1 MIKRYSWQ
9 DDDAIAEM
17 SALLQSGGIMLGSSD
32 TVFGLLSLA
41 TNVGKKRLDAIKGRQ
56 DKPYLL
62 LARSIEEVYKLVDPS
77 QLLQVENLLQA
88 CWPGPLTVIF
98 NASPQAEM
106 LFLAPF
112 SSVLSLYAQ
121 TPVQQA
127 PWTIAVRVPKHT
139 GLQKIL
145 AQTGPLFSTSAN
157 KTGQPVPS
165 TLEELDSGI
174 LSQVDGIVLDGA
186 DETST
191 LSTPS
196 TIINATG
203 ERLVMVREGAYSKA
217 DLESKLSLSDKCF

>member
-9 DDDAIAEM
+9 DDDAITEM
-17 SALLQSGGIMLGSSD
+17 SALLQGGGIMVGSSD

-41 TNVGKKRLDAIKGRQ
+41 TDEGKKRLGAIKGRQ

-62 LARSIEEVYKLVDPS
+62 LARSIEDVRKLVDQS
-77 QLLQVENLLQA
+77 QLLQIENLLEA

-121 TPVQQA
+121 TPLQQA

-139 GLQKIL
+139 GLQKLL
-145 AQTGPLFSTSAN
+145 AQTGILFSTSAN
-157 KTGQPVPS
+157 KTGQPVPM
-165 TLEELDSGI
+165 TLDQMDQSI
-174 LSQVDGIVLDGA
+174 LNQVDGVVMDAG
-186 DETST
+186 EQSSM

-217 DLESKLSLSDKCF
+217 ELESKLSLSDKCF

>member
-1 MIKRYSWQ
+1 MMKRYSWQ
-9 DDDAIAEM
+9 DDSAITEM
-17 SALLQSGGIMLGSSD
+17 SALLQGGGVLAGSSD
-32 TVFGLLSLA
+32 TVFGLLTLA
-41 TNVGKKRLDAIKGRQ
+41 TDAGKKRLDAIKGRQ
-56 DKPYLL
+56 DKPYLV
-62 LARSIEEVYKLVDPS
+62 LARSVEEVYKLVDLS
-77 QLLQVENLLQA
+77 QLLQIENLLQA

-98 NASPQAEM
+98 NASPYAEM

-112 SSVLSLYAQ
+112 PSALSLYAQ
-121 TPVQQA
+121 IPVQQA
-127 PWTIAVRVPKHT
+127 PWTIAVRVPKHA
-139 GLQKIL
+139 GLQKLL

-157 KTGQPVPS
+157 KTGQSVPS
-165 TLEELDSGI
+165 TLEEMDSGI

-217 DLESKLSLSDKCF
+217 ELESKLGVSNKRF